1 MGIMDNEVF
10 HFEEDD
16 DDDYQTSN
24 DEYSD
29 ENENENEPWATRSR
43 RSTNPEEQ
51 ASREIPADQFLS
63 KINLLPGLTVKIV
76 VNSMNGSKQT
86 LILPKSLLCT
96 RSPFFQLAFNGP
108 STECP
113 STSPSPSPSQPQE
126 LHLPETSLAEFE
138 LVIQFLSTDTF
149 IFPHSIT
156 DSSEKLTLYLLFFKC
171 CHQFSIVSLSPLIH
185 RFRNFLRWCSARGE
199 FPNRSHM
206 QLAISLPASHEARK
220 LAVAACV
227 KPYAC
232 SITKSSTCYG
242 RALFHLEKY
251 VEEETQFAADLF
263 RAYTK
268 AVRGALGTHTIVDPL
283 TGMDYTVS
291 TGVACQLERS
301 RGDRC
306 VNHLGKF

>member
-10 HFEEDD
+10 HFEDD
-16 DDDYQTSN
+16 DDNYQTSN

-29 ENENENEPWATRSR
+29 ENENEPWETRSR
-43 RSTNPEEQ
+43 RSTNPEDQ
-51 ASREIPADQFLS
+51 ASSESPADQFLS
-63 KINLLPGLTVKIV
+63 KINLTGPTIKIV
-76 VNSMNGSKQT
+76 VNSINDSKQSLT
-86 LILPKSLLCT
+86 LPKSLLCT
-96 RSPFFQLAFNGP
+96 RSPFFHLAFNGTLKE
-108 STECP
+108 SA
-113 STSPSPSPSQPQE
+113 SQSQE
-126 LHLPETSLAEFE
+126 LQLLETSIAEFE

-149 IFPHSIT
+149 TFPNTVI
-156 DSSEKLTLYLLFFKC
+156 DSHEKLTLYLLFFKSC
-171 CHQFSIVSLSPLIH
+171 NQFSITGLSPIII

-199 FPNRSHM
+199 FPARSHM
-206 QLAISLPASHEARK
+206 QIAISLPASHEARK

-232 SITKSSTCYG
+232 SITKSITCYG

-283 TGMDYTVS
+283 TGTDYTVS

>member
-10 HFEEDD
+10 HFEDDD

-29 ENENENEPWATRSR
+29 ENINEPWETRSR
-43 RSTNPEEQ
+43 RSTNPEDQ

-63 KINLLPGLTVKIV
+63 KINPHTGPTVKIV
-76 VNSMNGSKQT
+76 VNSMNGSKQN
-86 LILPKSLLCT
+86 LILPKNLLCA
-96 RSPFFQLAFNGP
+96 RSSFFHLAFNGTP
-108 STECP
+108 KD
-113 STSPSPSPSQPQE
+113 SPSQSPE
-126 LHLPETSLAEFE
+126 LHLPETSMAEFE
-138 LVIQFLSTDTF
+138 LVIQFLSTNTF
-149 IFPHSIT
+149 TFPNTVIESH
-156 DSSEKLTLYLLFFKC
+156 EKLTLYLLFFKS
-171 CHQFSIVSLSPLIH
+171 CHQFSITGLSPIIT

-199 FPNRSHM
+199 FPDRFHM
-206 QLAISLPASHEARK
+206 QIAISLPASHEARK

-283 TGMDYTVS
+283 TGADYTVS

-301 RGDRC
+301 RGNRC

>member
-1 MGIMDNEVF
+1 MGIMDNDVF
-10 HFEEDD
+10 HFEDDNDD
-16 DDDYQTSN
+16 DDNYQTSN

-29 ENENENEPWATRSR
+29 ENENEPWETRSR
-43 RSTNPEEQ
+43 RSTNPEDQ
-51 ASREIPADQFLS
+51 ASREFPADQFLS
-63 KINLLPGLTVKIV
+63 KINLLTGPTVKIV
-76 VNSMNGSKQT
+76 VNSINDSKQT
-86 LILPKSLLCT
+86 LTLPKSLLCT
-96 RSPFFQLAFNGP
+96 RSPFFNGTLKE
-108 STECP
+108 SA
-113 STSPSPSPSQPQE
+113 SQSQE
-126 LHLPETSLAEFE
+126 LQLPETSIAEFE

-149 IFPHSIT
+149 TFPNTVI
-156 DSSEKLTLYLLFFKC
+156 DSHEKLTLYLLFFKSC
-171 CHQFSIVSLSPLIH
+171 NQFSITGLSPIII

-199 FPNRSHM
+199 FPARSHM
-206 QLAISLPASHEARK
+206 QIAISLPASHEARK

-283 TGMDYTVS
+283 TGTDYT
-291 TGVACQLERS
+291 
-301 RGDRC
+301 
-306 VNHLGKF
+306 

>member
-10 HFEEDD
+10 HFE
-16 DDDYQTSN
+16 DDDYDYQSSN

-29 ENENENEPWATRSR
+29 ELESEPWENRSR

-51 ASREIPADQFLS
+51 ASRATPADQFLS
-63 KINLLPGLTVKIV
+63 KINLLTGPTVKIV

-86 LILPKSLLCT
+86 LTVPKNLLCT
-96 RSPFFQLAFNGP
+96 RSSFFHHAFNGTFKE
-108 STECP
+108 SV
-113 STSPSPSPSQPQE
+113 SQE
-126 LHLPETSLAEFE
+126 LQLPETSIAEFE

-149 IFPHSIT
+149 TFPSTVI
-156 DSSEKLTLYLLFFKC
+156 DSHEKLTLYLLFFKS
-171 CHQFSIVSLSPLIH
+171 CHQFSIIGLSPIII

-199 FPNRSHM
+199 FPDRFHM
-206 QLAISLPASHEARK
+206 QIAISLPASHEARK

-232 SITKSSTCYG
+232 SVTKSSTCYG
-242 RALFHLEKY
+242 RAMFHLEKY
-251 VEEETQFAADLF
+251 VEEETEFAADLF

-283 TGMDYTVS
+283 TGADYTVS

>member
-10 HFEEDD
+10 HFEDD

-29 ENENENEPWATRSR
+29 ENENEPWETRSR

-51 ASREIPADQFLS
+51 TCREIPADQFLS
-63 KINLLPGLTVKIV
+63 KINVLTEPTVKIV

-86 LILPKSLLCT
+86 LMLPKSLLCT
-96 RSPFFQLAFNGP
+96 RSPFFHLAFNAP
-108 STECP
+108 LRESA
-113 STSPSPSPSQPQE
+113 SQSQE
-126 LHLPETSLAEFE
+126 LHLPETSIAEFE
-138 LVIQFLSTDTF
+138 LVIQFLSTDAFT
-149 IFPHSIT
+149 FPHTVI
-156 DSSEKLTLYLLFFKC
+156 DSQEKLTLYLLFFQS
-171 CHQFSIVSLSPLIH
+171 CHRFSITGLSPIII

-199 FPNRSHM
+199 FPDSFHM
-206 QLAISLPASHEARK
+206 QLAISLPPSHEARK

-283 TGMDYTVS
+283 TGTDYTVS

>member
-10 HFEEDD
+10 HFE
-16 DDDYQTSN
+16 DDDYDYQSSN

-29 ENENENEPWATRSR
+29 ELESEPWENRSR

-51 ASREIPADQFLS
+51 VPRATPADQFLS
-63 KINLLPGLTVKIV
+63 KINLLAGPTVKIV

-86 LILPKSLLCT
+86 LTVPKNLLCT
-96 RSPFFQLAFNGP
+96 RSSFFHHAFNGTFKE
-108 STECP
+108 SV
-113 STSPSPSPSQPQE
+113 SQE
-126 LHLPETSLAEFE
+126 LQLPETSIAEFE

-149 IFPHSIT
+149 TFPSTVIESH
-156 DSSEKLTLYLLFFKC
+156 EKLTLYLLFFKS
-171 CHQFSIVSLSPLIH
+171 CHQFSITGLSPIII

-199 FPNRSHM
+199 FPDRFHM
-206 QLAISLPASHEARK
+206 QIAISLPASHEARK

-242 RALFHLEKY
+242 RAMFHLEKY
-251 VEEETQFAADLF
+251 VEEETEFAADLF

-283 TGMDYTVS
+283 TGADYTVS